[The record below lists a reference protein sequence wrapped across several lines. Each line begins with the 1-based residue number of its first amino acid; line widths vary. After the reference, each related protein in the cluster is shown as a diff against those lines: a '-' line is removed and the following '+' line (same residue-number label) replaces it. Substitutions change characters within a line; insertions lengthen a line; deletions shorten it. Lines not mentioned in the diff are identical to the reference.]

1 MRSAFDTRAASFDP
15 DQTAALATAYD
26 LALKSFPSERRM
38 PSGTKAKLAKVI
50 VNLGREQT
58 RQHVPINPQDISV
71 KAAAYVSQLRSLSL
85 LD

>member
-1 MRSAFDTRAASFDP
+1 MKSAFDTRAASFDP
-15 DQTAALATAYD
+15 DQTAALATAYH
-26 LALKSFPSERRM
+26 LALKAFPAERRM

-50 VNLGREQT
+50 VNMGREQA
-58 RQHVPINPQDISV
+58 RQHVAINPQDIST